1 MLCKYNTN
9 MIYWLGF
16 RLVAICEK
24 NLVDASCLCVC
35 CGGVNV

>member
-1 MLCKYNTN
+1 

-24 NLVDASCLCVC
+24 IWSMLLAFCVC
-35 CGGVNV
+35 CGGVNI